1 MSISTPRN
9 VTGNSEGSG
18 SKGQNFFS
26 KESMKLN
33 WNFQRGGV
41 EQKGA
46 RGNFLEQVSI
56 QFFWDKYIFSTQ
68 PKQFL
73 LVY

>member
-1 MSISTPRN
+1 
-9 VTGNSEGSG
+9 
-18 SKGQNFFS
+18 
-26 KESMKLN
+26 MKLN

-41 EQKGA
+41 EQKGG

-56 QFFWDKYIFSTQ
+56 QFFWDKYIFSSQ
-68 PKQFL
+68 PKQFS